1 MKLLRYRHTRKPAE
15 LGRLAAL
22 DGQTW
27 NTLCV
32 SGSNLL
38 VRNAQ
43 EAACY
48 KISLRQKTPLPE
60 DAAPQN
66 KKDE

>member
-1 MKLLRYRHTRKPAE
+1 LVQAE
-15 LGRLAAL
+15 DGEVVLVDCSPEGHVERARLTAL

-27 NTLCV
+27 NNPTL
-32 SGSNLL
+32 SGNRLL

-48 KISLRQKTPLPE
+48 ELPLATGVSP
-60 DAAPQN
+60 
-66 KKDE
+66 